1 MYVGVVSDDLVNPTD
16 KKTYELYRW
25 YL

>member
-1 MYVGVVSDDLVNPTD
+1 MYVGVVSDDLINPTD